1 MTDAT
6 APASGETLTFGQTL
20 KSSDFVGLGIKN
32 GLLNIVTFGIYS
44 FWAKTATRRSIWEKV
59 SLNGEAFS
67 YTGKGGELFRGFL
80 LGMLILFVPYV
91 AVVLLTIVH
100 PLFMLLIF
108 PLYVALIVVLGAAV
122 FMAFRY
128 VAGRTRW
135 RDTRFQLTGSPSKFG
150 WTYLGYFLLF
160 CVTLGWF
167 SPAMTMRLS
176 GKLWGGLAYGD
187 KKLTWQRSDKEGLYG
202 PFTLAWLVG
211 VAGYVGLIALMM
223 PSMIANAQ
231 TGGAPDVALI
241 GRLYAYLLVYIL
253 VLTVASAAYHVALM
267 RAVIG
272 AIRVDDV
279 RFAIAVKAV
288 DLIVL
293 SLTNVLILIFS
304 LGFLLPVVEAR
315 SARFVLSRLSST
327 GTVDLS
333 GVRQAPRGS
342 GNDEGLADALGVST
356 F

>member
-6 APASGETLTFGQTL
+6 APASGETLTFSQKL
-20 KSSDFVGLGIKN
+20 ESSDFVGLGLKN
-32 GLLNIVTFGIYS
+32 GLLNMVTFGIYS
-44 FWAKTATRRSIWEKV
+44 FWAKTATRRRIWEKV

-67 YTGKGGELFRGFL
+67 YTGKGSELFLGFL
-80 LGMLILFVPYV
+80 LGM
-91 AVVLLTIVH
+91 VVLLVPYFAVLGLAIYKRAFVF
-100 PLFMLLIF
+100 LMF
-108 PLYVALIVVLGAAV
+108 PLYIAFIVGVGAAV

-135 RDTRFQLTGSPSKFG
+135 RGIRFQLKGSAAKFG
-150 WTYLGYFLLF
+150 WSYLGYFLLF
-160 CVTLGWF
+160 FVTLGWF
-167 SPAMTMRLS
+167 SPAMSMRLS
-176 GKLWGGLAYGD
+176 GKLWGNLSYGD
-187 KKLTWQRSDKEGLYG
+187 KALSWRRSGKEGLYG

-211 VAGYVGLIALMM
+211 VGGYAGMFTLMFPLM
-223 PSMIANAQ
+223 NTPV
-231 TGGAPDVALI
+231 GGAPDFALI
-241 GRLYAYLLVYIL
+241 GKLYAYILVYIL
-253 VLTVASAAYHVALM
+253 VVSLASAAYHAALI

-272 AIRVDDV
+272 AIHVDGAQ
-279 RFAIAVKAV
+279 FSIKLKAV

-293 SLTNVLILIFS
+293 SLTNVLILVFS
-304 LGFLLPVVEAR
+304 LGFMLPVVEAR

-342 GNDEGLADALGVST
+342 GSDEGLADALGIST

>member
-6 APASGETLTFGQTL
+6 APASGETLTFGQAL

-32 GLLNIVTFGIYS
+32 GLLNMVTFGIYS
-44 FWAKTATRRSIWEKV
+44 FWAKTATRRAIWEKV

-67 YTGKGGELFRGFL
+67 YTGKGLELFLGFL
-80 LGMLILFVPYV
+80 LGV
-91 AVVLLTIVH
+91 VVLLVPYFVVLGLTIYKQAFVF
-100 PLFMLLIF
+100 LML
-108 PLYVALIVVLGAAV
+108 PLYIAFIVVLGAAT

-135 RDTRFQLTGSPSKFG
+135 RGIRFQLKGSPAKFG
-150 WTYLGYFLLF
+150 WSYLGYFLLF
-160 CVTLGWF
+160 FVTLGWF
-167 SPAMTMRLS
+167 SPAMTMRLT
-176 GKLWGGLAYGD
+176 GKLWGNLAYGD
-187 KKLTWQRSDKEGLYG
+187 KALSWRRSGKEGLYG

-211 VAGYVGLIALMM
+211 IVGYAGLIALMIPAM
-223 PSMIANAQ
+223 AVRV
-231 TGGAPDVALI
+231 GDGPDLALI
-241 GRLYAYLLVYIL
+241 GKLYAYMLVYIL
-253 VLTVASAAYHVALM
+253 VVSLASAAYHAAVI

-272 AIRVDDV
+272 AIEVDGA
-279 RFAIAVKAV
+279 RFSIKLTTVE
-288 DLIVL
+288 LIVL
-293 SLTNVLILIFS
+293 SLTNALILIFS

-342 GNDEGLADALGVST
+342 GGDEGLADALGISAL
-356 F
+356 

>member
-32 GLLNIVTFGIYS
+32 GLLNIITFGIYS
-44 FWAKTATRRSIWEKV
+44 FWAKTATRRRIWEKV

-67 YTGKGGELFRGFL
+67 YTGKGGELFIGFL
-80 LGMLILFVPYV
+80 LGMVALFVPYV
-91 AVVLLTIVH
+91 AVIILTMVNK
-100 PLFMLLIF
+100 LFMLLIF
-108 PLYVALIVVLGAAV
+108 PLYIALIVVLGAAV

-135 RDTRFQLTGSPSKFG
+135 RNTRFQLTGSPSQFG
-150 WTYLGYFLLF
+150 WTYLGYFALF

-176 GKLWGGLAYGD
+176 GKLWGGLAFGD
-187 KKLTWQRSDKEGLYG
+187 KKLGWQRSAKEGLYG

-211 VAGYVGLIALMM
+211 VVGYAGFIALMI
-223 PSMIANAQ
+223 PSIMATQ
-231 TGGAPDVALI
+231 TGGAPEVALI
-241 GRLYAYLLVYIL
+241 GKLYAYLLVYLL
-253 VLTVASAAYHVALM
+253 VVVVASAAYHVALM
-267 RAVIG
+267 RAIIG

-342 GNDEGLADALGVST
+342 ASDEGLADALGIST

>member
-32 GLLNIVTFGIYS
+32 GLLNIITFGIYS
-44 FWAKTATRRSIWEKV
+44 FWAKTATRKRIWEKV

-67 YTGKGGELFRGFL
+67 YTGKGLELFLGFL
-80 LGMLILFVPYV
+80 LGTAILLVPYV
-91 AVVLLTIVH
+91 AVIILTMVDK
-100 PLFMLLIF
+100 LFMLLII
-108 PLYVALIVVLGAAV
+108 PLYIALIVVLGAAT

-135 RDTRFQLTGSPSKFG
+135 RNTRFQLTGSPAKFG
-150 WTYLGYFLLF
+150 WTYLGYFALF
-160 CVTLGWF
+160 CLTLGWF

-176 GKLWGGLAYGD
+176 GKLWGALSYGD
-187 KKLTWQRSDKEGLYG
+187 KKLDWQRSAKEGLYA

-211 VAGYVGLIALMM
+211 VLGYAGFIALMI
-223 PSMIANAQ
+223 PSMAATQ
-231 TGGAPDVALI
+231 ASGAPDIAFI
-241 GRLYAYLLVYIL
+241 GKLYAYLLGYIL
-253 VLTVASAAYHVALM
+253 VLVLASAAYHVALM

-279 RFAIAVKAV
+279 RFSIKVKAV

-333 GVRQAPRGS
+333 RVRQAPRSS
-342 GNDEGLADALGVST
+342 GADEGLADALGIST

>member
-6 APASGETLTFGQTL
+6 APASGETLTFGQAL

-32 GLLNIVTFGIYS
+32 GLLNMVTFGIYS
-44 FWAKTATRRSIWEKV
+44 FWAKTATRRRIWEKV

-67 YTGKGGELFRGFL
+67 YTGKGLELFLGFL
-80 LGMLILFVPYV
+80 LGMACLLVPYV
-91 AVVLLTIVH
+91 AVVVLTVVNKY
-100 PLFMLLIF
+100 FMLLLL
-108 PLYVALIVVLGAAV
+108 PLYVALIVALGAAV

-135 RDTRFQLTGSPSKFG
+135 RGTRFQLIGSPAKFG
-150 WTYLGYFLLF
+150 WSYLGYFLLF

-176 GKLWGGLAYGD
+176 GKLWGNLAFGD
-187 KKLTWQRSDKEGLYG
+187 KKLGWRRSAKEGLYA

-211 VAGYVGLIALMM
+211 IGGYAGLFAMM
-223 PSMIANAQ
+223 IPSMAAQ
-231 TGGAPDVALI
+231 AGGAPDFALI
-241 GRLYAYLLVYIL
+241 GRLYAYILVYIL
-253 VLTVASAAYHVALM
+253 VVTLASAAYYAAVM
-267 RAVIG
+267 RAIIG
-272 AIRVDDV
+272 AIRVDEV
-279 RFAIAVKAV
+279 RFSIKVKAV

-293 SLTNVLILIFS
+293 SLTNALILIFS
-304 LGFLLPVVEAR
+304 LGFLLPVAEAR
-315 SARFVLSRLSST
+315 SARFVLTRLSST

-333 GVRQAPRGS
+333 NVRQAPRGS
-342 GNDEGLADALGVST
+342 GSDEGLADAFGIST

>member
-20 KSSDFVGLGIKN
+20 KSSEFVGLGIKN
-32 GLLNIVTFGIYS
+32 GLLNMVTFGIYS

-67 YTGKGGELFRGFL
+67 YTGKGLELFLGFL
-80 LGMLILFVPYV
+80 LGMAVLLVPYV
-91 AVVLLTIVH
+91 AVVILTMVNH
-100 PLFMLLIF
+100 FFLFLMF
-108 PLYVALIVVLGAAV
+108 PLYFGFIVVLGAAV

-128 VAGRTRW
+128 IASRTRW
-135 RDTRFQLTGSPSKFG
+135 RDTRFQLTGSPARFG
-150 WTYLGYFLLF
+150 WSYLGYFLLML
-160 CVTLGWF
+160 VTFGWF

-187 KKLTWQRSDKEGLYG
+187 KKLGWRRGDKEGLYG

-211 VAGYVGLIALMM
+211 IGGYAGLIAIMVS
-223 PSMIANAQ
+223 SMGAQ
-231 TGGAPDVALI
+231 AGGAADLALV
-241 GRLYAYLLVYIL
+241 GRMYAYMLVYLLLV
-253 VLTVASAAYHVALM
+253 VLASSAYYAAVM
-267 RAVIG
+267 RAVVG
-272 AIRVDDV
+272 AIRVDEA
-279 RFAIAVKAV
+279 RFSIKVKAV
-288 DLIVL
+288 ELIVL
-293 SLTNVLILIFS
+293 SLTNALILVFS
-304 LGFLLPVVEAR
+304 LGFLLPVAEAR

-333 GVRQAPRGS
+333 GVRQAPLGS
-342 GNDEGLADALGVST
+342 GSDEGLADAFGIST

>member
-20 KSSDFVGLGIKN
+20 QSSDFVGLGVKN
-32 GLLNIVTFGIYS
+32 GLLNMVTLGIYS
-44 FWAKTATRRSIWEKV
+44 FWAKTATRRRIWERV
-59 SLNGEAFS
+59 SLNGDAFR
-67 YTGKGGELFRGFL
+67 YTGKGLELFLGFL
-80 LGMLILFVPYV
+80 LGL
-91 AVVLLTIVH
+91 VVLLVPYLVVVGLTVYKPAFVFLMI
-100 PLFMLLIF
+100 
-108 PLYVALIVVLGAAV
+108 PLYIAFIVALGAAV

-135 RDTRFQLTGSPSKFG
+135 RDIRFQLKGSPAKFG
-150 WTYLGYFLLF
+150 WSYLGYFLLC

-176 GKLWGGLAYGD
+176 GKLWGNLAYGD
-187 KKLTWQRSDKEGLYG
+187 KTLEWRRSDKEGLYG

-211 VAGYVGLIALMM
+211 VAGYVGLIALMVQAM
-223 PSMIANAQ
+223 P
-231 TGGAPDVALI
+231 TGGGRTPDLALI
-241 GRLYAYLLVYIL
+241 GKLYAYLLAYIVVVTL
-253 VLTVASAAYHVALM
+253 ASAAYYAAVI

-272 AIRVDDV
+272 SIHIDQA
-279 RFAIAVKAV
+279 RFSIKLKAV
-288 DLIVL
+288 ELIVL
-293 SLTNVLILIFS
+293 SLTNTLILIFT

-333 GVRQAPRGS
+333 GVRQARRGS
-342 GNDEGLADALGVST
+342 GNDEGLADAFGVST

>member
-6 APASGETLTFGQTL
+6 APAPGETLTFGQTL

-32 GLLNIVTFGIYS
+32 GLLNMVTFGVYS

-67 YTGKGGELFRGFL
+67 YTGKGLELFLGFL
-80 LGMLILFVPYV
+80 LGTAVLLVPYV
-91 AVVLLTIVH
+91 AVVILTMVNHFFLL
-100 PLFMLLIF
+100 LMF
-108 PLYVALIVVLGAAV
+108 PLYFGFIAVLGAAV

-128 VAGRTRW
+128 IAGRTRW
-135 RDTRFQLTGSPSKFG
+135 RGTRFQLTGSPAKFG
-150 WTYLGYFLLF
+150 WSYLGYFLLML
-160 CVTLGWF
+160 VTLGWF

-187 KKLTWQRSDKEGLYG
+187 KALGWERTAKEGLYG

-211 VAGYVGLIALMM
+211 VGGYVGLIAMM
-223 PSMIANAQ
+223 VPSMAAQ
-231 TGGAPDVALI
+231 AGAGPDLALI
-241 GRLYAYLLVYIL
+241 GRLYAFMLVYIL
-253 VLTVASAAYHVALM
+253 LVMLASSAYYAAVM

-272 AIRVDDV
+272 AIRVDEA
-279 RFAIAVKAV
+279 RFSIKVTAVE
-288 DLIVL
+288 LIVL
-293 SLTNVLILIFS
+293 SLTNALILIFS
-304 LGFLLPVVEAR
+304 LGFLLPVAEAR

-327 GTVDLS
+327 GKVDLS
-333 GVRQAPRGS
+333 AVRQAPPSS
-342 GNDEGLADALGVST
+342 GNDEGLADAFGIST